1 MISIT
6 IGSTSPRKEHPL
18 DARQLQEQLRAT
30 LGWRIGDHTAR
41 YLLSKMTSGKAKAIP
56 IQVADARTGIPRL
69 LKFQPAQIAEPAQPT
84 LF

>member
-1 MISIT
+1 MD
-6 IGSTSPRKEHPL
+6 P
-18 DARQLQEQLRAT
+18 RQLQERLRAT

-41 YLLSKMTSGKAKAIP
+41 YLLSKMASSKTKLIP

-69 LKFQPAQIAEPAQPT
+69 LKFDPAQIAEAAQPT